1 MPIHSKPNINLLIG
15 ILENEFNRQAVVSQT
30 FVNFFNNRLEEYH
43 EKRFNY
49 TDLQHMNK
57 CILSDCY
64 QFISNEEKEIE
75 TNTIV
80 LKPPPSNH
88 GRGFQTPSD
97 NVKKSKNDSS
107 FDDYKKQYNTMLN
120 PNKPKSIDFS
130 DTIEDEPIQNID
142 TILNQTLEDRANEL
156 QRISNTYSDKPPDW
170 ITPIDDTAPTTSTTS
185 TPLFTS
191 TTTSESTP
199 PPVKL
204 IIEDTPISNHDK
216 QNKRV
221 TFDLN
226 NNNNITPP
234 VNLNVNQLLGKLKQ
248 KKQQSQ
254 QETQETQ
261 ETQQTDNTINNVE
274 WKSEIN
280 KLITNMKSEFELKFN
295 DLTDKYNILEA
306 KYDKLKLSVE
316 NTDTSPPH
324 TPPHT
329 PPQDTPPQD
338 TPPQDTPRS
347 II

>member
-1 MPIHSKPNINLLIG
+1 MQIHSKPNISLLIG
-15 ILENEFNRQAVVSQT
+15 ILENEFNRQAVVRQT

-43 EKRFNY
+43 ERRFNY

-64 QFISNEEKEIE
+64 QFISSEEKEIE
-75 TNTIV
+75 KNTMV
-80 LKPPPSNH
+80 LKPPPANH
-88 GRGFQTPSD
+88 GHGFQTPSD
-97 NVKKSKNDSS
+97 NVKKSKSDNS

-170 ITPIDDTAPTTSTTS
+170 ITPIDDTAPTTTSTTS
-185 TPLFTS
+185 TPIFTS

-226 NNNNITPP
+226 NNNITQP

-254 QETQETQ
+254 QQTQ

-274 WKSEIN
+274 WKFEIN
-280 KLITNMKSEFELKFN
+280 KLITNMKNEFELKFN

-316 NTDTSPPH
+316 NTETS
-324 TPPHT
+324 
-329 PPQDTPPQD
+329 PQDTPPQD
-338 TPPQDTPRS
+338 TPLS
-347 II
+347 YYIK

>member
-1 MPIHSKPNINLLIG
+1 MQIHSKPNINLLIG
-15 ILENEFNRQAVVSQT
+15 ILENEFNRQAVVRQT
-30 FVNFFNNRLEEYH
+30 FVHFFNNRLEEYH

-64 QFISNEEKEIE
+64 QFISSEEKEIE
-75 TNTIV
+75 KNTMV

-88 GRGFQTPSD
+88 GHQFQTPSD
-97 NVKKSKNDSS
+97 NVKKSKSDSS

-170 ITPIDDTAPTTSTTS
+170 IKPIDDTAPTTS
-185 TPLFTS
+185 S
-191 TTTSESTP
+191 TTPSSTHAFTHTTTTTIENTP

-221 TFDLN
+221 TFDLSKKHN
-226 NNNNITPP
+226 SNPTQ
-234 VNLNVNQLLGKLKQ
+234 NLNVNQLLGKLKQ
-248 KKQQSQ
+248 KKQQTQQQSQ
-254 QETQETQ
+254 QQSHNAT
-261 ETQQTDNTINNVE
+261 TDNNNEFKTEIHHLINE
-274 WKSEIN
+274 
-280 KLITNMKSEFELKFN
+280 MKSEFETKLN
-295 DLTDKYNILEA
+295 DLNDKYKQLED
-306 KYDKLKLSVE
+306 KYHKLSQHNNE
-316 NTDTSPPH
+316 NVNDNDKDKKH
-324 TPPHT
+324 
-329 PPQDTPPQD
+329 DA
-338 TPPQDTPRS
+338 
-347 II
+347 I

>member
-15 ILENEFNRQAVVSQT
+15 ILENEFNRQSVVSQT

-75 TNTIV
+75 KNTIV

-97 NVKKSKNDSS
+97 NVKTSKSDSS

-156 QRISNTYSDKPPDW
+156 QRISNTYSDAPPDW
-170 ITPIDDTAPTTSTTS
+170 IHPIDDSTPSTTSTTS

-204 IIEDTPISNHDK
+204 IIEDMPTTHNLNKPTTNNDK

-221 TFDLN
+221 SFDLN
-226 NNNNITPP
+226 NENNDAPP
-234 VNLNVNQLLGKLKQ
+234 ANLNVNQLLGKLKQ
-248 KKQQSQ
+248 KKPQQQQQSQ
-254 QETQETQ
+254 PQSQQ
-261 ETQQTDNTINNVE
+261 QSQPQTDNTINNVE
-274 WKSEIN
+274 WKFEIN
-280 KLITNMKSEFELKFN
+280 KLITDMKSEFELKLD
-295 DLTDKYNILEA
+295 DLTDKYNSLEA
-306 KYDKLKLSVE
+306 KYDKLKLSAQ
-316 NTDTSPPH
+316 NTQPQPPH
-324 TPPHT
+324 THL
-329 PPQDTPPQD
+329 
-338 TPPQDTPRS
+338 S
-347 II
+347 

>member
-1 MPIHSKPNINLLIG
+1 MQIHSKPNISLLIG
-15 ILENEFNRQAVVSQT
+15 ILENEFNRQAVVRQT

-43 EKRFNY
+43 ERRFNY

-64 QFISNEEKEIE
+64 QFISSEEKEIE
-75 TNTIV
+75 KNTMV
-80 LKPPPSNH
+80 LKPPPANH
-88 GRGFQTPSD
+88 GHGFQTPSD
-97 NVKKSKNDSS
+97 NVKKSKSDNS

-170 ITPIDDTAPTTSTTS
+170 ITPIDDTAPTTTSTTS
-185 TPLFTS
+185 TPIFTS

-226 NNNNITPP
+226 NNNITPP
-234 VNLNVNQLLGKLKQ
+234 MNLNVNQLLGKLKQ

-254 QETQETQ
+254 QQTQ

-274 WKSEIN
+274 WKFEIN
-280 KLITNMKSEFELKFN
+280 KLITNMKNEFELKFN

-316 NTDTSPPH
+316 NTETSPQD
-324 TPPHT
+324 T

-338 TPPQDTPRS
+338 TPPQDTPLS
-347 II
+347 YYIK

>member
-1 MPIHSKPNINLLIG
+1 MQIHSKPNISLLIG
-15 ILENEFNRQAVVSQT
+15 ILENEFNRQAVVRQT

-43 EKRFNY
+43 ERRFNY

-64 QFISNEEKEIE
+64 QFISSEEKEIE
-75 TNTIV
+75 KNTMV
-80 LKPPPSNH
+80 LKPPPANH
-88 GRGFQTPSD
+88 GHGFQTPSD
-97 NVKKSKNDSS
+97 NVKKSKSDNS

-170 ITPIDDTAPTTSTTS
+170 ITPIDDTAPTTTSTTS
-185 TPLFTS
+185 TPIFTS

-226 NNNNITPP
+226 NNNITPP
-234 VNLNVNQLLGKLKQ
+234 MNLNVNQLLGKLKQ

-254 QETQETQ
+254 QQTQ

-274 WKSEIN
+274 WKFEIN
-280 KLITNMKSEFELKFN
+280 KLITNMKNEFELKFN

-316 NTDTSPPH
+316 NTETS
-324 TPPHT
+324 
-329 PPQDTPPQD
+329 PQDTPPQD
-338 TPPQDTPRS
+338 TPLS
-347 II
+347 YYIK